1 MQRLAHD
8 GFHDGDDAVGATLTR
23 PSGRA
28 VARRDPATGRG
39 GTGQARPLRFVPASV
54 LVESRR
60 GDLNGP
66 FGSHSGD
73 ASVRLT
79 PMPKLAIES
88 GVTRVLARDSPESGT
103 VVIHY
108 SVR

>member
-23 PSGRA
+23 PPGRA
-28 VARRDPATGRG
+28 VARP
-39 GTGQARPLRFVPASV
+39 
-54 LVESRR
+54 
-60 GDLNGP
+60 DLNGP

-88 GVTRVLARDSPESGT
+88 GVTRVLALDSPESGT